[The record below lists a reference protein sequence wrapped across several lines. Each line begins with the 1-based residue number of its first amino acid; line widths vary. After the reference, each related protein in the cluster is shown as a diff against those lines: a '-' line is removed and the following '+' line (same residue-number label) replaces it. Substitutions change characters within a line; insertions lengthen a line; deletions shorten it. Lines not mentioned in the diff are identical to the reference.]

1 MTAAMT
7 YRRVLDA
14 ALKPLERARARF
26 LTRSKTRKIETMD
39 KRAEYLSTM
48 KTQLKKWDADVDALA
63 AEGEKANV
71 EARAAYH
78 KHVAELRT
86 ERDAAHKTFEK
97 FQLATEAAGAHMQE
111 GMQVAWDTMQKALA
125 KVSADLKK

>member
-1 MTAAMT
+1 MT
-7 YRRVLDA
+7 YRRVLER

-26 LTRSKTRKIETMD
+26 INRSETRRIETMD

-63 AEGEKANV
+63 AEGEKASA
-71 EARAAYH
+71 EARSAYH
-78 KHVAELRT
+78 KQVAELRVD
-86 ERDAAHKTFEK
+86 RDAAHKTFEK
-97 FQLATEAAGAHMQE
+97 FQLATEAAGEHMKE